1 MDERQEIVEGYR
13 QWLKERWRKKRMTV
27 EDVHD
32 LKTYCRVH
40 AVTPSEH
47 IEAIKELGIDRREL
61 IDEHNQPFENWLAVF
76 QAGDTNHIG
85 WIKHRSKASP
95 PWRRHLWWKPGK
107 VLNILAIAAALAMI
121 AGVIGVA
128 AGIAWLAQ

>member
-1 MDERQEIVEGYR
+1 MDERQVIMEKYR
-13 QWLKERWRKKRMTV
+13 QWLKERWRKKRFTV

-40 AVTPSEH
+40 AVTSSEH
-47 IEAIKELGIDRREL
+47 LEAINELGIDRREL
-61 IDEHNQPFENWLAVF
+61 FDEYNQPFENWLAVF
-76 QAGDTNHIG
+76 QAESAKPVG

-95 PWRRHLWWKPGK
+95 SWRRHLWVKPGK
-107 VLNILAIAAALAMI
+107 MLNILAVAAALAMI
-121 AGVIGVA
+121 GGIIGVV